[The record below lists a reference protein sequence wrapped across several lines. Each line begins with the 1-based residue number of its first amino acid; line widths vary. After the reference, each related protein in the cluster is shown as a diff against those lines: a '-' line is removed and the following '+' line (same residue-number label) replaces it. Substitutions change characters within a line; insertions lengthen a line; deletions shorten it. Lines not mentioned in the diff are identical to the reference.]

1 MLTLDKSNT
10 SVISSYFQRVYSW
23 MGFALLVTAVV
34 SYMLS
39 GTEFLS
45 SVKGYQVWGVIILQ
59 FVLIFALQASAKSK
73 VLGGIMLT
81 LFSASMGVTLAI
93 VCSMYTTYSIFMA
106 AGIVGLMFVGLS
118 VYGFVTKTDY
128 RPLGTFLF
136 LALLGLIAVM
146 IANLFLA
153 IPMLQNLISIAV
165 VVLFS
170 IFIVYDTQRMKDDAL
185 TEGTEILNA
194 VQMYLN
200 LINLFLAVLQLFGI
214 KK

>member
-1 MLTLDKSNT
+1 MLTLEKSNT
-10 SVISSYFQRVYSW
+10 SAISSYFQRVYSW

-34 SYMLS
+34 AYASS
-39 GTEFLS
+39 GTEWLAGIT
-45 SVKGYQVWGVIILQ
+45 GYHAMGLFILQ
-59 FVLIFALQASAKSK
+59 LVLIFALQASAKSK

-81 LFSASMGVTLAI
+81 IFSASFGVTLAV
-93 VCSMYTTYSIFMA
+93 VCSLYTSYSVFMA
-106 AGIVGLMFVGLS
+106 AGIVGIMFVGLS
-118 VYGFVTKTDY
+118 LYGFVTKTDF

-146 IANLFLA
+146 IANIFLA
-153 IPMLQNLISIAV
+153 IPMLQNLISIAI

-185 TEGTEILNA
+185 VEGTEILNA

-200 LINLFLAVLQLFGI
+200 LINIFLAVLQLFGI